1 MPRDT
6 SGKPVEMAHMA
17 RSKEEKKKESMPME
31 RSSGPDY
38 PYGLRVDLDHD
49 GLKKVGMD
57 KLPEVGSEIKLH
69 AKAHVVSAR
78 SEKHEGGEER
88 SVGLQ
93 ITHLGIHHEE
103 GKDEEKSE
111 KSEKTERKRH

>member
-17 RSKEEKKKESMPME
+17 RSKEEKKRQMEPMNVRE
-31 RSSGPDY
+31 SGPDY
-38 PYGLRVDLDHD
+38 PYGLRVDLDHE
-49 GLKKVGMD
+49 GMKKIGMD
-57 KLPEVGSEIKLH
+57 EMPEVGGEVSLH

-78 SEKHEGGEER
+78 SEKREGEEDHR

-103 GKDEEKSE
+103 SKKEEKEE
-111 KSEKTERKRH
+111 KPRKRH